1 MVYEPLFFADL
12 KKQLQSNLK
21 NEKKVMGANRIS
33 LNDNFCIKFFEED
46 KRTYPCEILESAA
59 IASKFPV
66 KWIVGKFVA
75 PGNFQLASVRAIKEK
90 GSIYSGR
97 QKDVWRMTRS
107 DRQFRNYMGGNV
119 PINALKMFHLNHDRG
134 GPDVQR

>member
-1 MVYEPLFFADL
+1 
-12 KKQLQSNLK
+12 
-21 NEKKVMGANRIS
+21 MGA
-33 LNDNFCIKFFEED
+33 
-46 KRTYPCEILESAA
+46 A
-59 IASKFPV
+59 
-66 KWIVGKFVA
+66 VA

-119 PINALKMFHLNHDRG
+119 PINVLKMYHLNHDRG